1 MNRREI
7 SYRENSTEGLR
18 QEALYCVR
26 FLSLTGRKAD
36 PANRPL
42 KKKPIISLLI
52 PLSMK
57 LKLLFF
63 LLGWA
68 PAVCIA
74 QALFDRVFISEGNLP
89 YPTFVGDQGG
99 SSEITPIAM
108 GKTCGITEDR
118 ATGPLAAQKGGIRF
132 PGSSNDPVLCAW
144 PIGQTE
150 KQPSLAYLF
159 TPGEGGYD
167 TFRIP
172 ALAVT
177 CEGAVLA
184 FAEGRKN
191 SASDTGDID
200 LVLKRSDDNGKTWG
214 PLQRVWDDAENTCGN
229 PSPVVDRETGT
240 IFLLASHNLGSDRE
254 PDIID
259 QTSRDTRR
267 VFVLRSD
274 DEGRTWS
281 APEEITKEVKKENW
295 TWYATGPCQGIQIT
309 RGKYKGRL
317 VVPADH
323 IEAQS
328 QKYYSHV
335 IYSDDHGKS
344 WKLGGRTPS
353 DQVNE
358 CAVAELE
365 GGRLLL
371 NMRNYDR
378 KFPCRKIAVSENGG
392 VTWSEPSAD
401 STLVEPICQGSLHR
415 YSFASEGKSR
425 LLFANPASADA
436 RENMTLRISYDDGR
450 SWGYAHVLYPG
461 ASAYSDVVRL
471 PDDLIGCLYEAGRV
485 HPYEG
490 IVFERIHLSELEK

>member
-7 SYRENSTEGLR
+7 SHRENRTEGLR
-18 QEALYCVR
+18 QEALYYVK
-26 FLSLTGRKAD
+26 FLSLTGRKAH
-36 PANRPL
+36 PANLPL
-42 KKKPIISLLI
+42 KKKPIIPLLI

-57 LKLLFF
+57 LKLLFL
-63 LLGWA
+63 LLGCG
-68 PAVCIA
+68 PAACIA
-74 QALFDRVFISEGNLP
+74 QTSFDGVSISAGNLP
-89 YPTFVGDQGG
+89 YLTFVESEGG
-99 SSEITPIAM
+99 SPENTSMAP
-108 GKTCGITEDR
+108 GKKQEAREDR
-118 ATGPLAAQKGGIRF
+118 ATGPMAAPKDGTCF
-132 PGSSNDPVLCAW
+132 SDSPDDPAVYFW
-144 PIGQTE
+144 PIRQTD
-150 KQPSLAYLF
+150 KQRQPAYLY

-177 CEGAVLA
+177 CEGIVLA

-200 LVLKRSDDNGKTWG
+200 LVLKRSEDNGKTWG
-214 PLQRVWDDAENTCGN
+214 PLQRVWDEAENTCGN
-229 PSPVVDRETGT
+229 PAPVVDRETGT

-267 VFVLRSD
+267 IFVLQSND
-274 DEGRTWS
+274 DGRTWS
-281 APEEITKEVKKENW
+281 APEEITKEVKKEDW

-328 QKYYSHV
+328 KKYYSHV

-344 WKLGGRTPS
+344 WKLGGRTPT

-378 KFPCRKIAVSENGG
+378 KFPCRKIAVSDNGG
-392 VTWSEPSAD
+392 ATWSEPEAD

-450 SWGYAHVLYPG
+450 SWDYAHVLYPG

-471 PDDLIGCLYEAGRV
+471 PDDFIGCLYEAGRI